1 MLTLKKNVSARM
13 SAPVFAVLLIYFFAS
28 WFMLAP
34 PGAAGEAHAGQL
46 EFDGVPVD
54 ITTAANEDLVIA
66 PGSGGNSQIGTA
78 TGTNTHATT
87 NNDLHVTGALEVD
100 GVSYFDSATY
110 LGDTASDTVTVT
122 GYFGS
127 SLIPSADSTYDL
139 GSSSLAWRYL
149 YADIISGY
157 NANLALNPATG
168 YSLTGAVTKSA
179 SSGNEVAY
187 DYAVTI
193 NKAAGNYT
201 GIKLNLTQTAAGGP
215 ATANFLFDLQLGGVS
230 MFNVDSAG
238 NVTAVG
244 TITGS
249 GAAING
255 TTSHTFTVNSNN
267 DNALTTLRLGGSGGS
282 NGQVTTVSGNLVI
295 DSNGGTVD
303 INDGILDLSTQTVDV
318 TLNDAVDSLNFDSD
332 TLSIDAQ
339 NNRVGIGTGAPDNQ
353 LHVSEPTGIVEVAK
367 FEGLNG
373 ASIRIDAQLGANTST
388 TRNYIADTLSAEAG
402 YTPINPGSG
411 YFISV
416 GGNRYLT
423 LDTNGFL
430 GLGDTTPVANLV
442 VGSDAGAAVAGAG
455 DAYIQNDLEVDGTLY
470 AASASI
476 AGTVSDTFTID
487 TDNTSA
493 TPTLT
498 FGNAGNPFITTP
510 AGNLNLQPASAVII
524 RDATA
529 PAPAKATS
537 AGMLFVENA
546 FENTGIAY
554 HYDDIAMYDK
564 KSFVVISSASGNP
577 DYAHSIYLSQSDNLM
592 QFKEWD
598 TFKFTNTSAD
608 PDVDLITLTPTA
620 GMALLNDDVV
630 DNAVSDILKIQHS
643 STNAPQAGIGT
654 GLAYYVEDAG
664 NLQKHGSIDTV
675 LTTVT
680 QGSENADMVFKI
692 SEAGAL
698 TELMRLNAA
707 SDRVDISGDL
717 NVTGTISGALSATG
731 TTSDTWEVNTDGN
744 SVTIDSA
751 GQTSDHD
758 YTFPNVS
765 GKVLTTNM
773 SDAIVAVTLNDAINA
788 LNFDTDTLTIDAA
801 NNRVGINTGNPGA
814 QLEVV
819 GTLKVVTGSEST
831 FYAAAVGPY
840 MYIQPKDVAGTDY
853 TRVGGWSSAAAATNL
868 VLQPAGGNIGI
879 GGTFDGNPT
888 TIAPSYLLSLDG
900 QSGRTI
906 GMERHQTAGQAGND
920 LSIQSGGAYA
930 TGSNLN
936 GGNLL
941 LKAGTATGTGA
952 SAIIFQTA
960 KAAAAGAADNSPATR
975 ALIGGTSLAL
985 SPHGTAAGDT
995 LELRFSELAAGGSD
1009 YVGFKAPDA
1018 IGSNLI
1024 WTLPSIDG
1032 SDGHVL
1038 KTNGLGTLSF
1048 GAVGG
1053 STAITGT
1060 TNDTFEVNSD
1070 GNSVTV
1076 SSAGQTSDHVF
1087 TFPDATGTVL
1097 TTNMPADVAVT
1108 LGGGVDALN
1117 FDSNTLS
1124 IDANSNRV
1132 GIGTASPQYSL
1143 DVVETARI
1151 NNSAGA
1157 ASLILTGAGDAFAYS
1172 YVNLLNEAGDKSW
1185 NVQHRKAAGFVND
1198 FIIEEYDGAAYYQR
1212 FIMRPGGSVGIG
1224 TTDFDGT
1231 PALGHLI
1238 VKGTTNDGSTNIQVW
1253 RDSDEANVA
1262 YLDTNGN
1269 LTLSGSVSASAS
1281 ALTGTTADTF
1291 TINSDGTTAASTL
1304 ALGAAGTTGGQ
1315 ITTGAGNLT
1324 IDSTGGTIDINDGVL
1339 DLSTQTVDVTLNAA
1353 ADALNFDS
1361 NTLSIDASADRVGI
1375 GKANPDHK
1383 LDVEGNIRIT
1393 NSASHANLILSGA
1406 GDAFKYSAINL
1417 YNEAG
1422 DKLWSI
1428 HHRKAAVEL
1437 NNFLIEEYDGADY
1450 YQRVS
1455 VAPGGNM
1462 AIGTVDFDGTPA
1474 AGRLII
1480 KGSTPDGST
1489 NILVGRD
1496 SDEAN
1501 VAYLDTDGN
1510 LTLSGAISAGS
1521 SSLSGTTADTFEVNT
1536 DGFGAVLST
1545 TNRSTDGTY
1554 TLPNVAGAA
1563 QILTTNMSDG
1573 DVAVT
1578 LYAAGVNG
1586 LSFDTDTLSIDAQNH
1601 WVGIGTTSP
1610 DARLTV
1616 DGGGSYSGYVSTRAT
1631 NDNYCGILFTDAD
1644 GLQWGLYKN
1653 ATADPILQF
1662 GRYTDGVW
1670 QAAPISFARNGDVVF
1685 GDRYVGIGDSD
1696 PVASLVV
1703 GSDAGASV
1711 SGVGSAYIQNNLE
1724 VDGTLYAAGSSLTG
1738 TTADTFTLNSD
1749 NTTDI
1754 ATTLTFGGA
1763 GTGTGS
1769 ITTTVGNLTIA
1780 PNGATTS
1787 VTGDI
1792 DVSGSIEID
1801 SANAINNNG
1810 TTSISV
1816 GALAGANNAGS
1827 NNTFMGASA
1836 GTAVNSGSDNTFIG
1850 SSAGAAATTA
1860 INSTFVGSNAGLS
1873 SNAGYNVFIGYYAGQ
1888 NISGTGNVCVGQ
1900 VAGYSS
1906 NSAASNTFIG
1916 SAAGRGNTSGDQN
1929 VYIGGNAGYANS
1941 TGTGNIFIGYQAGE
1955 DLNPVSNILVIDN
1968 TDTATPLIYGDFS
1981 TDTLTINGT
1990 LNATTVGFSGTTADT
2005 FTVNSDGTAAAST
2018 LALGAAGT
2026 TGGQITT
2033 GAGNLTIDSTGGTI
2047 DINDGVLDLSTQTV
2061 DVTLNAAADA
2071 LNFDSNTL
2079 SIDADANRIGI
2090 GTPAPSSDLH
2100 VVTAATTGNGV
2111 FIDGSTVTE
2120 GSALSIEVDATAM
2133 TTGYPFLITR
2143 DTVDMLHVTESGGVV
2158 SENIITSDTDSTENL
2173 RLGEDQDASIGYD
2186 GSDLVINPR
2195 VVGTGDMVLS
2205 SGNIGIG
2212 TAAPDYLLTVAPP
2225 GNTEASIGMVSTGG
2239 AGAEI
2244 YFGYSGAYNAAI
2256 GYTQNF
2262 EGAIEFKTN
2271 GTNNASSKM
2280 ILTSAGKLGI
2290 GTGIVSEPSAA
2301 LDVQAAVTAA
2311 SAVANGVRFQQTLT
2325 AAADNDSLSGLLI
2338 NTTYAD
2344 GGFSG
2349 VKHNGIAFPDAQGT
2363 KFNLGY
2369 DAAKAKWI
2377 GIDGSWRQGFANDT
2391 GFEFYISSNNTSWG
2405 DSKFHIDT
2413 DSVDFYV
2420 DPVVGTSGTNRWLKM
2435 FGNIL
2440 FEEND
2445 DYIGT
2450 YNTGTF
2456 TVGNLQNTSTATTV
2470 NFGRDGGIDVMNF
2483 NRGGT
2488 TYNFLTLKSAGT
2500 DDITLDPA
2508 GNDVLPGSDST
2519 DNLGSSGTRWLNGY
2533 FDNVYCANQNATNY
2547 VTGSDIAENVNS
2559 AKPLEPGTVVIIDP
2573 DNDSHIVPCKTAN
2586 DTRVAGIISTKPA
2599 VWMGAKENKMG
2610 VIEEKEPGKE
2620 PLALAGRVPCK
2631 VDAGYGPIKRG
2642 DLLTTSPTEG
2652 HAMVAR
2658 DPQVGAVVGKAMQ
2671 SLGSGK
2677 GTIEVLVVLR

>member
-1 MLTLKKNVSARM
+1 MLTLRNNVSARM
-13 SAPVFAVLLIYFFAS
+13 SAPVFAVLLVYFFAS

-66 PGSGGNSQIGTA
+66 PGSGGNTQVGTA
-78 TGTNTHATT
+78 TGTNSHATT
-87 NNDLHVTGALEVD
+87 NDDLHITGTLEVD
-100 GVSYFDSATY
+100 GISYFDSAVY
-110 LGDTASDTVTVT
+110 LGDTTSDTVTVT

-127 SLIPSADSTYDL
+127 SLIPSVDSTYDL
-139 GSSSLAWRYL
+139 GSSGLAWRYL
-149 YADIISGY
+149 YADIISGI

-168 YSLTGAVTKSA
+168 YSLTGAVTKNA

-187 DYAVTI
+187 DYAATI

-201 GIKLNLTQTAAGGP
+201 GIRLNLTQTAAGGP
-215 ATANFLFDLQLGGVS
+215 ATANFLFDLQRDGVS

-249 GAAING
+249 AAALNG
-255 TTSHTFTVNSNN
+255 TKSHIFTVNSDN
-267 DNALTTLRLGGSGGS
+267 DNALTTLRFGGSGGS
-282 NGQVTTVSGNLVI
+282 DGTITTVSGDLII
-295 DSNGGTVD
+295 DSNSGTVD

-318 TLNDAVDSLNFDSD
+318 TLNNAVDALNIDSD
-332 TLSIDAQ
+332 TVSVDAS
-339 NNRVGIGTGAPDNQ
+339 NDRVGINNAAPENS
-353 LHVSEPTGIVEVAK
+353 LHVNDELGNVEVAK
-367 FEGLNG
+367 FE
-373 ASIRIDAQLGANTST
+373 AVDSAAIRIDAQAGNNTSA
-388 TRNYIADTLSAEAG
+388 TRYYVGGALLGESG
-402 YTPINPGSG
+402 YTPVAPGNG
-411 YFISV
+411 YYISV
-416 GGNRYLT
+416 GGTRFLT
-423 LDTNGFL
+423 LDGSGFL

-470 AASASI
+470 AASAAI
-476 AGTVSDTFTID
+476 AGTSSDTFTID

-498 FGNAGNPFITTP
+498 FGNGGNPFITTP
-510 AGNLNLQPASAVII
+510 AGNLNLQPASAVIV

-529 PAPAKATS
+529 PAPAKATA
-537 AGMLFVENA
+537 AGSMFVENA

-554 HYDDIAMYDK
+554 HYDDITIYDK
-564 KSFVVISSASGNP
+564 KSFAVISSADGNP
-577 DYAHSIYLSQSDNLM
+577 DYAHSIYISQSDNIM

-598 TFKFTNTSAD
+598 TFKFTNTSAE
-608 PDVDLITLTPTA
+608 PDIDLITLTPTA
-620 GMALLNDDVV
+620 GMTLLNDDAV

-675 LTTVT
+675 LTTVA

-717 NVTGTISGALSATG
+717 NVTGTISGALSAAG

-744 SVTIDSA
+744 SVTIDSS

-758 YTFPNVS
+758 YTFPNAS
-765 GKVLTTNM
+765 GKVLTTDM
-773 SDAIVAVTLNDAINA
+773 SDATVAVTLNNAINA
-788 LNFDTDTLTIDAA
+788 LNFAGDTLTIDAA
-801 NNRVGINTGNPGA
+801 NKRVGVNTGNPGA

-853 TRVGGWSSAAAATNL
+853 TRIGGWSSAAAATNL
-868 VLQPAGGNIGI
+868 VFQPAGGNIGI
-879 GGTFDGNPT
+879 GGTFDGNPVT
-888 TIAPSYLLSLDG
+888 LAPSYLISLDG
-900 QSGRTI
+900 QSGRTV
-906 GMERHQTAGQAGND
+906 GMERHQSAGQAGND
-920 LSIQSGGAYA
+920 LSVQAGGAYA

-960 KAAAAGAADNSPATR
+960 KAAAAGAADNDPATR

-985 SPHGTAAGDT
+985 SPHGTAAGNT
-995 LELRFSELAAGGSD
+995 LELRFSELAAGGAN

-1018 IGSNLI
+1018 IGDDLI
-1024 WTLPSIDG
+1024 WTLPSGDG

-1124 IDANSNRV
+1124 IDADANRV
-1132 GIGTASPQYSL
+1132 GIGTASPQYAL
-1143 DVVETARI
+1143 DVVDTARI

-1157 ASLILTGAGDAFAYS
+1157 ASLILTGSGDVFAYS
-1172 YVNLLNEAGDKSW
+1172 YINLLNEAGDKSW

-1198 FIIEEYDGAAYYQR
+1198 FVIEEYDGANYYQR
-1212 FIMRPGGSVGIG
+1212 FIVRPGGAVGIG

-1231 PALGHLI
+1231 PALGHLL

-1269 LTLSGSVSASAS
+1269 LTLSG
-1281 ALTGTTADTF
+1281 
-1291 TINSDGTTAASTL
+1291 
-1304 ALGAAGTTGGQ
+1304 
-1315 ITTGAGNLT
+1315 
-1324 IDSTGGTIDINDGVL
+1324 
-1339 DLSTQTVDVTLNAA
+1339 
-1353 ADALNFDS
+1353 
-1361 NTLSIDASADRVGI
+1361 
-1375 GKANPDHK
+1375 
-1383 LDVEGNIRIT
+1383 
-1393 NSASHANLILSGA
+1393 
-1406 GDAFKYSAINL
+1406 
-1417 YNEAG
+1417 
-1422 DKLWSI
+1422 
-1428 HHRKAAVEL
+1428 
-1437 NNFLIEEYDGADY
+1437 
-1450 YQRVS
+1450 
-1455 VAPGGNM
+1455 
-1462 AIGTVDFDGTPA
+1462 
-1474 AGRLII
+1474 
-1480 KGSTPDGST
+1480 
-1489 NILVGRD
+1489 
-1496 SDEAN
+1496 
-1501 VAYLDTDGN
+1501 
-1510 LTLSGAISAGS
+1510 AISAGS
-1521 SSLSGTTADTFEVNT
+1521 SSLSGTTSDTFEVNT
-1536 DGFGAVLST
+1536 DGFGAVIST

-1563 QILTTNMSDG
+1563 QILTTNMSDAAA
-1573 DVAVT
+1573 AVT
-1578 LYAAGVNG
+1578 IYAAGVNG
-1586 LSFDTDTLSIDAQNH
+1586 LSFDTDTLSIDAQNK

-1616 DGGGSYSGYVSTRAT
+1616 DGGASYSGYVSTRST
-1631 NDNYCGILFTDAD
+1631 NDNYCGILFTDED

-1685 GDRYVGIGDSD
+1685 GDRYVGIGDTD

-1703 GSDAGASV
+1703 GSDGGASV
-1711 SGVGSAYIQNNLE
+1711 SGAGDAYIQNDLE

-1738 TTADTFTLNSD
+1738 TTANTFTLNSD
-1749 NTTDI
+1749 NTADI

-1769 ITTTVGNLTIA
+1769 VTTTVGDLTIA
-1780 PNGATTS
+1780 PNGGTTS

-1792 DVSGSIEID
+1792 DVSGRIELD

-1810 TTSISV
+1810 TASISV

-1827 NNTFMGASA
+1827 GNTFMGASA

-1850 SSAGAAATTA
+1850 NNAGAAATTA
-1860 INSTFVGSNAGLS
+1860 IKSTFVGSNAGS
-1873 SNAGYNVFIGYYAGQ
+1873 ASNADNNVFIGYYAGQ
-1888 NISGTGNVCVGQ
+1888 SVSGTDNVCVGQ
-1900 VAGYSS
+1900 AAGYSS
-1906 NSAASNTFIG
+1906 SSAESNTFIG
-1916 SAAGRGNTSGDQN
+1916 SAAGGSNTIGDQN

-1941 TGTGNIFIGYQAGE
+1941 TGNGNVFIGYKAGE
-1955 DLNPVSNILVIDN
+1955 DLDPVSNTLIIDN

-1981 TDTLTINGT
+1981 TDTVTINGT
-1990 LNATTVGFSGTTADT
+1990 LNATTVGFSGTAADT
-2005 FTVNSDGTAAAST
+2005 FTINSDGTAAAST

-2026 TGGQITT
+2026 TGGSITT

-2061 DVTLNAAADA
+2061 DVTLNDAADA

-2079 SIDADANRIGI
+2079 SIDASQNF
-2090 GTPAPSSDLH
+2090 
-2100 VVTAATTGNGV
+2100 V
-2111 FIDGSTVTE
+2111 
-2120 GSALSIEVDATAM
+2120 
-2133 TTGYPFLITR
+2133 
-2143 DTVDMLHVTESGGVV
+2143 
-2158 SENIITSDTDSTENL
+2158 
-2173 RLGEDQDASIGYD
+2173 
-2186 GSDLVINPR
+2186 
-2195 VVGTGDMVLS
+2195 
-2205 SGNIGIG
+2205 GIG
-2212 TAAPDYLLTVAPP
+2212 TAAPDRFLTIAPP
-2225 GNTEASIGMVSTGG
+2225 DNAEASIGMVSTSG

-2244 YFGYSGAYNAAI
+2244 YLGSGGAYSGAI

-2262 EGAIEFKTN
+2262 AGAIEFKTN
-2271 GTNNASSKM
+2271 GTTNADSKV
-2280 ILTSAGKLGI
+2280 IISSAGKVGI
-2290 GTGIVSEPSAA
+2290 GTGTVTEPAAA

-2363 KFNLGY
+2363 KINVGY
-2369 DAAKAKWI
+2369 DAGKAKWI

-2413 DSVDFYV
+2413 DSADFYV

-2435 FGNIL
+2435 YGNIL

-2456 TVGNLQNTSTATTV
+2456 TIGNLQNTSTATTV
-2470 NFGRDGGIDVMNF
+2470 NFGRDGGIDVMNL

-2508 GNDVLPGSDST
+2508 GGDVSVDGNITTTSDGNITAGGSGAVQCGTGAFKSSDGT
-2519 DNLGSSGTRWLNGY
+2519 AGLTGTYNIDGS
-2533 FDNVYCANQNATNY
+2533 AA
-2547 VTGSDIAENVNS
+2547 
-2559 AKPLEPGTVVIIDP
+2559 GTVATMEFKNGILVA
-2573 DNDSHIVPCKTAN
+2573 VT
-2586 DTRVAGIISTKPA
+2586 TR
-2599 VWMGAKENKMG
+2599 
-2610 VIEEKEPGKE
+2610 
-2620 PLALAGRVPCK
+2620 
-2631 VDAGYGPIKRG
+2631 
-2642 DLLTTSPTEG
+2642 
-2652 HAMVAR
+2652 
-2658 DPQVGAVVGKAMQ
+2658 
-2671 SLGSGK
+2671 
-2677 GTIEVLVVLR
+2677 